1 MRRKPRALFRVSK
14 GDSDITSSCEMKDK
28 PELKPLQRNPAFF
41 RVRPSR
47 GPFHLRQKT
56 QGPSYIPIAEG
67 NLLLRFLWKVCLPLQ
82 SKTGN
87 QLSSRVDMGCLE
99 LSSSCCTETDVPLD
113 LRRVSHEFLEFL
125 KEIKPL
131 VMYDVE
137 RGIPLQPMQG
147 NRASSGVDL

>member
-1 MRRKPRALFRVSK
+1 MRCLSK
-14 GDSDITSSCEMKDK
+14 AGT
-28 PELKPLQRNPAFF
+28 
-41 RVRPSR
+41 
-47 GPFHLRQKT
+47 
-56 QGPSYIPIAEG
+56 
-67 NLLLRFLWKVCLPLQ
+67 PLQ

-87 QLSSRVDMGCLE
+87 QLSSRVDLGCLE

-147 NRASSGVDL
+147 NRESSGVDL